1 MSSDAR
7 KQAQNPSSK
16 GPRITIDSATYVGE
30 PSSQGSSKA
39 RSKRPGAPGSKRP
52 RKTRASKSRSSR
64 PRNPQNTHAVAGS
77 YAPGAADSNSAEG
90 QTDPRQMG
98 SELRSTFAG
107 YTESFRTWLDGLFPG
122 HGNAAFFALIGFVVA
137 LVFITI
143 GFMRTLVVLAL
154 VVVGLAFGQQLDG
167 NPKILRALKRLL
179 NSNRRR

>member
-1 MSSDAR
+1 MSTPGPKASKGSA
-7 KQAQNPSSK
+7 SK
-16 GPRITIDSATYVGE
+16 GPRITIDSAGSAT
-30 PSSQGSSKA
+30 SSAASEHTGVTH
-39 RSKRPGAPGSKRP
+39 KRRP
-52 RKTRASKSRSSR
+52 RKTSASSSRSYRQHNRAKSSSGHKSE
-64 PRNPQNTHAVAGS
+64 N
-77 YAPGAADSNSAEG
+77 

-143 GFMRTLVVLAL
+143 GFVRTLVVIAL
-154 VVVGLAFGQQLDG
+154 VVAGLAFGQQLDG
-167 NPKILRALKRLL
+167 NPKILRALKRLF